1 MKQLLVV
8 AIMLSTATSFAARSR
23 MNALGNPRHIQN
35 DSATLHTNPAYLHNV
50 ADSVTLESGS
60 TSTNVAS
67 GSVTTG
73 AEATLVRTM
82 GDAKF
87 ALNLG
92 HDDATVADLRDE
104 ANADLTQQNPL
115 ELTYGM
121 KMGDM
126 NVGAALGYSKYND
139 KKADAKED
147 TTLLKVGTQTATF
160 DVAVSVSL
168 VDKVTSGT
176 NEYKGGSNINVVG
189 GYWIDADL
197 YAYGSIGMNGYKT
210 STGGSDTA
218 DYKSNEYEVGVIH
231 TIKNDGSEFFY
242 GVGLNSTKTE
252 DSLGNKD
259 ESSEMSLPVMV
270 GIEANAASWLTLRG
284 AVVQTV
290 LISDSKTEDNTGTLT
305 EKAPGDN
312 TTTFTAGAG
321 LKFNKVTLDGS
332 LLANGSQ
339 ALDANNML
347 GTVGLTYAF

>member
-35 DSATLHTNPAYLHNV
+35 DSATLHLNPAYLHNV
-50 ADSVTLESGS
+50 ADSVTLESGATQVGVVSS
-60 TSTNVAS
+60 TAS
-67 GSVTTG
+67 G

-92 HDDATVADLRDE
+92 HDDANVAALRNE
-104 ANADLTQQNPL
+104 GNATFLQQNPL

-126 NVGAALGYSKYND
+126 NVGAALVYSKYND
-139 KKADAKED
+139 KKNSQKED
-147 TTLLKVGTQTATF
+147 TTLLKVGTQTASW
-160 DVAVSVSL
+160 DVSVSMSL
-168 VDKVTSGT
+168 ADKVTSGT
-176 NEYKGGSNINVVG
+176 DEYKAGSNINVMG
-189 GYWIDADL
+189 GFWIDADL
-197 YAYGSIGMNGYKT
+197 YAYGSIGMNGFKT
-210 STGGSDTA
+210 SSGGVDQE

-259 ESSEMSLPVMV
+259 ESSKMSLPVMV

-284 AVVQTV
+284 SVAQDV

-305 EKAPGDN
+305 ETAPGTN
-312 TTTFTAGAG
+312 TTTFAAGAG
-321 LKFNKVTLDGS
+321 LKFNKVSIDGS
-332 LLANGSQ
+332 LLAGTQN
-339 ALDANNML
+339 LNANNML

>member
-210 STGGSDTA
+210 SSGGSDVA

>member
-35 DSATLHTNPAYLHNV
+35 DSATLHLNPAYLHNV
-50 ADSVTLESGS
+50 ADSVTLESGT
-60 TSTNVAS
+60 TSGT
-67 GSVTTG
+67 GTTG

-92 HDDATVADLRDE
+92 HDDAIVADLRDD
-104 ANADLTQQNPL
+104 ASAPVLQQNPI

-126 NVGAALGYSKYND
+126 NIGAALVYSKYND
-139 KKADAKED
+139 KAGNQKED
-147 TTLLKVGTQTATF
+147 TTLLKVGTQTASF

-176 NEYKGGSNINVVG
+176 DEYKGGSNINVVG

-210 STGGSDTA
+210 KGTNLTVK
-218 DYKSNEYEVGVIH
+218 DYKSDEYEVGIIH
-231 TIKNDGSEFFY
+231 TVKNDGSEFFY
-242 GVGLNSTKTE
+242 GVALNSTKTE
-252 DSLGNKD
+252 ENTSKV
-259 ESSEMSLPVMV
+259 EKTEMSLPVTV

-284 AVVQTV
+284 AVAQTV
-290 LISDSKTEDNTGTLT
+290 LISDSKEETNGTT
-305 EKAPGDN
+305 TAETAPSAN

-321 LKFNKVTLDGS
+321 MKFNKVTLDGS

>member
-35 DSATLHTNPAYLHNV
+35 DSATLHLNPAYLHNV
-50 ADSVTLESGS
+50 ADSVTLESGT
-60 TSTNVAS
+60 TSGT
-67 GSVTTG
+67 GTTG

-92 HDDATVADLRDE
+92 HDDANVAALRTD
-104 ANADLTQQNPL
+104 ATAPVLQQNPI

-126 NVGAALGYSKYND
+126 NVGAAIGYSKYND
-139 KKADAKED
+139 KKQDQKED
-147 TTLLKVGTQTATF
+147 TTLLKVGTQTASF

-176 NEYKGGSNINVVG
+176 DEYKGGSNINVVG

-210 STGGSDTA
+210 STGGSDVA
-218 DYKSNEYEVGVIH
+218 DYKSNEYEVGIIH
-231 TIKNDGSEFFY
+231 TVKNDGSEFFY

-252 DSLGNKD
+252 DSLGTKD
-259 ESSEMSLPVMV
+259 ESTEMSLPVMV

-284 AVVQTV
+284 AVAQNV
-290 LISDSKTEDNTGTLT
+290 LISDSKEENSTTTTAET
-305 EKAPGDN
+305 APGAN